1 MGTSLPS
8 IDQRPA
14 RRLLIPFTRFAQLES
29 SSSIVLLLTTVT
41 ALILANSRFA
51 AAYGALL
58 ELPFGASF
66 GTASF
71 EWTLHEWV
79 NDALMAIFFLVVGLE
94 VKRELL
100 LGELASF
107 RRAFLPVM
115 GALGGV
121 VTPALIYWFI
131 NRTGPAARG
140 WGIPIATDIAFSLA
154 ILTLFSGRVPIGL
167 KIFLVT
173 LAIVDDIAGVLVI
186 AVAYTS
192 HLRPGF
198 LALVAL
204 LFGVCLV
211 LNRLGV
217 LRLSV
222 YLIAGVA
229 LWWAMRA
236 SGLHATLAGVVLALA
251 IPSRSFIATGSFLER
266 GRLRL
271 AELAKSVQH
280 SEPLN
285 HTAREHLHKLR
296 SGIELVESPLDR
308 LQARL
313 HPWVS
318 FGIVPLFALTNAG
331 ISLRGFR
338 ASGVLEPVFSGIL
351 LGLVL
356 GKPMGITMFSWLAVR
371 LRLAELPHGVSWLQ
385 LHAVSWLGGIG
396 FTVSIFIAGL
406 ALGAGER
413 YTTAR
418 IAVLGGSACAALI
431 GATMIALTH
440 SRAEVAEVIERQE
453 SVGS

>member
-1 MGTSLPS
+1 MGMSLPS

-14 RRLLIPFTRFAQLES
+14 RRLLVPFARFAELES
-29 SSSIVLLLTTVT
+29 SGSMVLLLATVT
-41 ALILANSRFA
+41 ALALANSRFA
-51 AAYGALL
+51 GAYERFL

-66 GTASF
+66 GTEAF
-71 EWTLHEWV
+71 HWTLQEWV
-79 NDALMAIFFLVVGLE
+79 NDGLMAIFFLVVGLE

-107 RRAFLPVM
+107 RRALLPVM

-121 VTPALIYWFI
+121 VTPAIFYWFR
-131 NRTGPAARG
+131 NGGGPGARG

-154 ILTLFSGRVPIGL
+154 ILTLFSKRVPVGL

-186 AVAYTS
+186 AVAYSS
-192 HLRPGF
+192 HLRLGF
-198 LALVAL
+198 LALVVMI
-204 LFGVCLV
+204 FGVCLL
-211 LNRLGV
+211 LNRIGV

-222 YLIAGVA
+222 YMTAGVV
-229 LWWAMRA
+229 LWWATHA
-236 SGLHATLAGVVLALA
+236 SGVHATLAGIVLALA
-251 IPSRSFIATGSFLER
+251 IPSRTFIGTGSFLER
-266 GRLRL
+266 GRARL
-271 AELAKSVQH
+271 TELAKAVRH
-280 SEPLN
+280 SGPLN
-285 HTAREHLHKLR
+285 PAAREHLHKLR

-308 LQARL
+308 LQAGL

-331 ISLRGFR
+331 ISLHGFR
-338 ASGVLEPVFSGIL
+338 LGSVRQPVISGIL

-356 GKPMGITMFSWLAVR
+356 GKPIGITVFSWMAVR

-406 ALGAGER
+406 ALGAGKE

-418 IAVLGGSACAALI
+418 IAVLGGSACAAAM
-431 GATMIALTH
+431 GAAMIALTH
-440 SRAEVAEVIERQE
+440 RRSPLGIVREV
-453 SVGS
+453 G